1 MSKSLR
7 SGTSRLARTILMDNG
22 SPQTTQLQGL
32 LERFAAGDPNAPDA
46 LIRRACERLRQ
57 LTSQMLRGYP
67 GVKRWAET
75 DDVLQSAL
83 MRLLR
88 SLKDVRPATPRDFFA
103 LATLQIRRELLDLA
117 RHYFG
122 PEGAGA
128 NHASHGRDSAA
139 GPIDKADSAAEP
151 SQQAEWCEFH
161 RIVETLPQD
170 ERDVV
175 GLLYY
180 HGMTQAEAAEILGV
194 TVRTVQR
201 RWHSSLL
208 QLHKV
213 LKSSY
218 LES

>member
-1 MSKSLR
+1 MN
-7 SGTSRLARTILMDNG
+7 DP
-22 SPQTTQLQGL
+22 SPPTTQLHGL

-57 LTSQMLRGYP
+57 LTRQMLRGYP

-88 SLKDVRPATPRDFFA
+88 SLNEVRPATPRDFFA

-122 PEGAGA
+122 PQGEGA
-128 NHASHGRDSAA
+128 NHASRAGSSSEAGRADRPDSE
-139 GPIDKADSAAEP
+139 AEP

-161 RIVETLPQD
+161 RIVDELPED

-180 HGMTQAEAAEILGV
+180 HGMTQMEAAELLGV
-194 TVRTVQR
+194 NVRTVQR
-201 RWHSSLL
+201 RWNNALL